1 MLARTIRFFRFTGAG
16 FEKVLILLYLRSLL
30 SVSLDKLNLQFEID
44 FKFLFGLHPR
54 MYGLRTINGVIY
66 ISFVL

>member
-1 MLARTIRFFRFTGAG
+1 M
-16 FEKVLILLYLRSLL
+16 LILLYLRSLL
-30 SVSLDKLNLQFEID
+30 SLSLDKLNLQFEID